1 MLDQVCRRGGAAAG
15 NRIRNAGRCSR
26 CGFGLGRLGFS
37 ASALGSGHD
46 DLSSTWW
53 RFLAGDGCGNFCAP
67 RLRSGRLA
75 MARPNSRRMRAV
87 GLAQDRRLI

>member
-1 MLDQVCRRGGAAAG
+1 MT
-15 NRIRNAGRCSR
+15 I
-26 CGFGLGRLGFS
+26 FP
-37 ASALGSGHD
+37 ALGGD
-46 DLSSTWW
+46 
-53 RFLAGDGCGNFCAP
+53 FFAGDGCGNFCAP